1 MAVSKKTKRGGKK
14 TGSYKRLTN
23 KYMTV
28 SKKIKKGG
36 KPGSCKLLTNKY
48 SCNQKKN
55 NFFQNVCSWVDNKSI
70 CTNSISKL
78 NKVKDMRGNW
88 FDITSRDGSEI
99 IINTVKK
106 LINRDFDLKI
116 NESQSDLTYLQKLQ
130 KSKKT
135 FNESS
140 DAIDAEI
147 NRIIDNIVIHNK
159 KAEYDEQCRSRM
171 DCFAKERAVDRMNR
185 IKHRSEYV
193 EFYPGMEPL
202 YETDIITNIY
212 NLISKKFT
220 NFQESNMFD
229 KLFRQGEWRGTL
241 VPSKAHRLLAV
252 KGAMQKKSNCF
263 TITTTKKLV
272 DIFPLHG
279 TEDPEFP
286 EAIAKGKL
294 RAQSV
299 LNPNLWKII
308 EQHAHEYD
316 GIPTITIEMMQKYPE
331 FKFFQSAKPIE
342 VVSSYVVVNKED
354 AKNVSYTLDG
364 VGRVVNLKRGFLLC
378 VDDEQHPLTKE
389 ILNTIE
395 IEVYEYQFPEED
407 WKHTISYVH
416 KLRAI
421 DGVCD
426 SPLYNNEKEK
436 YLVTWNNVPCT
447 SECRSGLGYNYCYKD
462 SLQGWD
468 YSDCCNAET
477 EKLQY
482 ETLSESNPKPVLG
495 RVGKQLKSKLQH
507 WGAIN

>member
-14 TGSYKRLTN
+14 AGSYKRLTN
-23 KYMTV
+23 KYI

-55 NFFQNVCSWVDNKSI
+55 NFFQNVCSWNNNKSI
-70 CTNSISKL
+70 CTDSISKL
-78 NKVKDMRGNW
+78 NTVKDINGNW
-88 FDITSRDGSEI
+88 HDITSINGSEI

-116 NESQSDLTYLQKLQ
+116 KESQSDLKYLQRLEQ
-130 KSKKT
+130 SQNT

-140 DAIDAEI
+140 AAIDAEI
-147 NRIIDNIVIHNK
+147 KRIIDNIVIHNLRAQK
-159 KAEYDEQCRSRM
+159 EQDEFTRLPFRSQTLSG
-171 DCFAKERAVDRMNR
+171 DD
-185 IKHRSEYV
+185 Y
-193 EFYPGMEPL
+193 YPGMEPL

-220 NFQESNMFD
+220 FFLESNMFD
-229 KLFRQGEWRGTL
+229 KLFRQGEWKGTL
-241 VPSKAHRLLAV
+241 VPSKMHRLMAV
-252 KGAMQKKSNCF
+252 KAALQKKSNCF
-263 TITTTKKLV
+263 TVTTTKKLV

-299 LNPNLWKII
+299 LNPKLWKII
-308 EQHAHEYD
+308 EEHAHEYD

-331 FKFFQSAKPIE
+331 FKFFQSVKPIE
-342 VVSSYVVVNKED
+342 VISSYVKKTKTD
-354 AKNVSYTLDG
+354 WRDLKHISYTLDG

-378 VDDEQHPLTKE
+378 VEDNQHPLTKE
-389 ILNTIE
+389 ILDTIE
-395 IEVYEYQFPEED
+395 IEVYDYQCPLED
-407 WKHTISYVH
+407 WRHTINYIH

-426 SPLYNNEKEK
+426 SPLKFVE
-436 YLVTWNNVPCT
+436 TSWNGAECT
-447 SECRSGLGYNYCYKD
+447 SECRAGLGYNYCNVD
-462 SLQGWD
+462 NLSGWD

-477 EKLQY
+477 EKLQEY
-482 ETLSESNPKPVLG
+482 GSNPKPMIRRL
-495 RVGKQLKSKLQH
+495 GKQLMTQAQLM
-507 WGAIN
+507 GVFN